1 MAVPGC
7 KRGLLPMAGVAPRQ
21 IALKRCKYADA
32 ADVAVA
38 RTSMDGGADTSDYEC
53 SVCLSLLVD
62 PVVGQCG
69 HDFCKSCLDEW
80 RASFSPRGCVSCPIC
95 RQPAMAPGVTSLGI
109 CVRIQ
114 KQIQAHFPEQL
125 EARRQEL
132 EVAAAEREAQRARQ
146 IEGQV
151 ASVQQLMR
159 ARFHAISGVLRSSV
173 PVSTS
178 AQASPFSAQQQQQQ
192 QPVAA
197 PASAAQA
204 TVWAMS
210 ARPAPVPAPSSLGR
224 AVSAPTSPSH
234 ASPDDS
240 FSPTTSTFMLR
251 LYPAPVASTSLPSTT
266 SNEAST
272 MPQASA
278 PSTATPTWQAPESD
292 IALRQS
298 TAEQLV
304 HVLHRL
310 RPDMETTFRHR
321 LPNLVRKLEEGL
333 YCTAGSRE
341 AYADV
346 TTLEARLQNLVR
358 RLTVPRQQL

>member
-1 MAVPGC
+1 MYATYKSSTTNMAVPGC

-173 PVSTS
+173 P
-178 AQASPFSAQQQQQQ
+178 
-192 QPVAA
+192 
-197 PASAAQA
+197 
-204 TVWAMS
+204 
-210 ARPAPVPAPSSLGR
+210 
-224 AVSAPTSPSH
+224 
-234 ASPDDS
+234 
-240 FSPTTSTFMLR
+240 
-251 LYPAPVASTSLPSTT
+251 
-266 SNEAST
+266 
-272 MPQASA
+272 
-278 PSTATPTWQAPESD
+278 APESD